1 MDPLGQSQV
10 LPYLEDL
17 SKKGMKFYLISLE
30 KARDKEEIKKL
41 KIKLK
46 NLEINWY
53 KLKYFKC
60 YSLGMAF
67 NILQSFLLS
76 FSLIILKR
84 IKIVHARAYTP
95 LFSVLLLKKL
105 FNLSLIFDMRGFW
118 PEELVD
124 SGRIKEKSIYYK
136 ILKFLEK
143 KSILLSDKII
153 TLTPE
158 SKEIIEEKFKAKDV
172 EWMPTCVDEN
182 KFKNQL

>member
-67 NILQSFLLS
+67 N
-76 FSLIILKR
+76 
-84 IKIVHARAYTP
+84 
-95 LFSVLLLKKL
+95 
-105 FNLSLIFDMRGFW
+105 N
-118 PEELVD
+118 
-124 SGRIKEKSIYYK
+124 
-136 ILKFLEK
+136 
-143 KSILLSDKII
+143 
-153 TLTPE
+153 
-158 SKEIIEEKFKAKDV
+158 FK
-172 EWMPTCVDEN
+172 
-182 KFKNQL
+182 KNQDCSC